1 MKKEINNLIPDLLK
15 QKRTAQ
21 EQLLTCYGQMVFRLV
36 ARIVERRED
45 AEEVYQDVF
54 VKAFRSIGTFDESQ
68 ASLATWLGRIAYNE
82 SLNFVRKKKPMWGYI
97 DEHNG
102 DLEDVEDEIDAQQDE
117 HNIERMEQALEQLP
131 PHEQSLLTMFYFD
144 HLSMKE
150 IAYINFDTMNEKDM
164 NTLLERDNIL
174 REAIS
179 RREQRQPSMPS
190 DLNARLMQRME
201 QSDVKPKRRIWL
213 YVVSGVAASIL
224 LLLTLH
230 FWQKSKEIPQSV
242 VGKQNQP
249 KQTITVKKPE
259 VVEQK
264 TVAEVEEPKPVQQ
277 VVPQKKVVAK
287 VAKRQEVVE
296 EKEKVQELPAAPVEE
311 ELMAVVEEPV
321 YDPMIE
327 DPYAFVMNQMQDIRS
342 RGERLQQ
349 EVALVMVTE

>member
-1 MKKEINNLIPDLLK
+1 
-15 QKRTAQ
+15 
-21 EQLLTCYGQMVFRLV
+21 
-36 ARIVERRED
+36 
-45 AEEVYQDVF
+45 
-54 VKAFRSIGTFDESQ
+54 
-68 ASLATWLGRIAYNE
+68 
-82 SLNFVRKKKPMWGYI
+82 
-97 DEHNG
+97 
-102 DLEDVEDEIDAQQDE
+102 
-117 HNIERMEQALEQLP
+117 
-131 PHEQSLLTMFYFD
+131 
-144 HLSMKE
+144 
-150 IAYINFDTMNEKDM
+150 M

-179 RREQRQPSMPS
+179 RREQRQPSMLS

-230 FWQKSKEIPQSV
+230 FWQKTEETPQSV

-264 TVAEVEEPKPVQQ
+264 TVAVVEEPKPVQQ
-277 VVPQKKVVAK
+277 AVPQKKVVAK

-349 EVALVMVTE
+349 EVALAMVTE

>member
-1 MKKEINNLIPDLLK
+1 
-15 QKRTAQ
+15 
-21 EQLLTCYGQMVFRLV
+21 
-36 ARIVERRED
+36 
-45 AEEVYQDVF
+45 
-54 VKAFRSIGTFDESQ
+54 
-68 ASLATWLGRIAYNE
+68 
-82 SLNFVRKKKPMWGYI
+82 
-97 DEHNG
+97 
-102 DLEDVEDEIDAQQDE
+102 
-117 HNIERMEQALEQLP
+117 
-131 PHEQSLLTMFYFD
+131 
-144 HLSMKE
+144 
-150 IAYINFDTMNEKDM
+150 MNEKDM

-179 RREQRQPSMPS
+179 RRELRQPSMPS

-230 FWQKSKEIPQSV
+230 FWQKSEEIPQSV

-264 TVAEVEEPKPVQQ
+264 TVAVVEEPKPVQQ
-277 VVPQKKVVAK
+277 AVPQKKVVAK

-349 EVALVMVTE
+349 EVALAMVTE

>member
-1 MKKEINNLIPDLLK
+1 
-15 QKRTAQ
+15 
-21 EQLLTCYGQMVFRLV
+21 
-36 ARIVERRED
+36 
-45 AEEVYQDVF
+45 
-54 VKAFRSIGTFDESQ
+54 
-68 ASLATWLGRIAYNE
+68 
-82 SLNFVRKKKPMWGYI
+82 
-97 DEHNG
+97 
-102 DLEDVEDEIDAQQDE
+102 
-117 HNIERMEQALEQLP
+117 
-131 PHEQSLLTMFYFD
+131 
-144 HLSMKE
+144 
-150 IAYINFDTMNEKDM
+150 M

-230 FWQKSKEIPQSV
+230 FWQKTEETPQSV
-242 VGKQNQP
+242 VAKQDPP

-264 TVAEVEEPKPVQQ
+264 TVAVVEEPKPVQQ

-321 YDPMIE
+321 YDPIIE

-349 EVALVMVTE
+349 EVALAPW

>member
-1 MKKEINNLIPDLLK
+1 
-15 QKRTAQ
+15 
-21 EQLLTCYGQMVFRLV
+21 
-36 ARIVERRED
+36 
-45 AEEVYQDVF
+45 
-54 VKAFRSIGTFDESQ
+54 
-68 ASLATWLGRIAYNE
+68 
-82 SLNFVRKKKPMWGYI
+82 
-97 DEHNG
+97 
-102 DLEDVEDEIDAQQDE
+102 
-117 HNIERMEQALEQLP
+117 
-131 PHEQSLLTMFYFD
+131 
-144 HLSMKE
+144 
-150 IAYINFDTMNEKDM
+150 MNEKDM

-230 FWQKSKEIPQSV
+230 FWQKTEETPQSV
-242 VGKQNQP
+242 VAKQDPP

-264 TVAEVEEPKPVQQ
+264 TVAVVEEPKPVQQ

-296 EKEKVQELPAAPVEE
+296 EKEKVQELNAAPVEE
-311 ELMAVVEEPV
+311 ELMAVMEEPV

-349 EVALVMVTE
+349 EVALAPW

>member
-1 MKKEINNLIPDLLK
+1 
-15 QKRTAQ
+15 
-21 EQLLTCYGQMVFRLV
+21 
-36 ARIVERRED
+36 
-45 AEEVYQDVF
+45 
-54 VKAFRSIGTFDESQ
+54 
-68 ASLATWLGRIAYNE
+68 
-82 SLNFVRKKKPMWGYI
+82 
-97 DEHNG
+97 
-102 DLEDVEDEIDAQQDE
+102 
-117 HNIERMEQALEQLP
+117 
-131 PHEQSLLTMFYFD
+131 
-144 HLSMKE
+144 
-150 IAYINFDTMNEKDM
+150 MNEKDM

-230 FWQKSKEIPQSV
+230 FWQKTEETPQSV
-242 VGKQNQP
+242 VAKQDPP

-264 TVAEVEEPKPVQQ
+264 TVAVVEEPKPVQQ

-327 DPYAFVMNQMQDIRS
+327 DPYAFVMNQIQDIRS

-349 EVALVMVTE
+349 EVALAMVTE

>member
-1 MKKEINNLIPDLLK
+1 
-15 QKRTAQ
+15 
-21 EQLLTCYGQMVFRLV
+21 
-36 ARIVERRED
+36 
-45 AEEVYQDVF
+45 
-54 VKAFRSIGTFDESQ
+54 
-68 ASLATWLGRIAYNE
+68 
-82 SLNFVRKKKPMWGYI
+82 
-97 DEHNG
+97 
-102 DLEDVEDEIDAQQDE
+102 
-117 HNIERMEQALEQLP
+117 
-131 PHEQSLLTMFYFD
+131 
-144 HLSMKE
+144 
-150 IAYINFDTMNEKDM
+150 MNEKDM

-230 FWQKSKEIPQSV
+230 FWQKTEETPQSV
-242 VGKQNQP
+242 VAKQDPP

-264 TVAEVEEPKPVQQ
+264 TVAVVEEPKPVQQ

-287 VAKRQEVVE
+287 VAKRQEIVE
-296 EKEKVQELPAAPVEE
+296 EKEKVRELPAAPVEE

-349 EVALVMVTE
+349 EVALARVTE

>member
-1 MKKEINNLIPDLLK
+1 
-15 QKRTAQ
+15 
-21 EQLLTCYGQMVFRLV
+21 
-36 ARIVERRED
+36 
-45 AEEVYQDVF
+45 
-54 VKAFRSIGTFDESQ
+54 
-68 ASLATWLGRIAYNE
+68 
-82 SLNFVRKKKPMWGYI
+82 
-97 DEHNG
+97 
-102 DLEDVEDEIDAQQDE
+102 
-117 HNIERMEQALEQLP
+117 
-131 PHEQSLLTMFYFD
+131 
-144 HLSMKE
+144 
-150 IAYINFDTMNEKDM
+150 MNEKDM

-230 FWQKSKEIPQSV
+230 FWQKTEETPQSV
-242 VGKQNQP
+242 VAKQDPP

-264 TVAEVEEPKPVQQ
+264 TVAVVEEPKPVQQ

-296 EKEKVQELPAAPVEE
+296 EKEMVQELPAAPVEE

-349 EVALVMVTE
+349 EVAQAIVTE

>member
-1 MKKEINNLIPDLLK
+1 
-15 QKRTAQ
+15 
-21 EQLLTCYGQMVFRLV
+21 
-36 ARIVERRED
+36 
-45 AEEVYQDVF
+45 
-54 VKAFRSIGTFDESQ
+54 
-68 ASLATWLGRIAYNE
+68 
-82 SLNFVRKKKPMWGYI
+82 
-97 DEHNG
+97 
-102 DLEDVEDEIDAQQDE
+102 
-117 HNIERMEQALEQLP
+117 
-131 PHEQSLLTMFYFD
+131 
-144 HLSMKE
+144 
-150 IAYINFDTMNEKDM
+150 MNEKDM

-230 FWQKSKEIPQSV
+230 FWQKTEETPQSV
-242 VGKQNQP
+242 VAKQDPP

-264 TVAEVEEPKPVQQ
+264 TVAVVEEPKPVQQ

-287 VAKRQEVVE
+287 RQEIVE

-321 YDPMIE
+321 YNPMIE
-327 DPYAFVMNQMQDIRS
+327 DPYTFVMNQMQDIRS

-349 EVALVMVTE
+349 EVALAMVTE

>member
-1 MKKEINNLIPDLLK
+1 
-15 QKRTAQ
+15 
-21 EQLLTCYGQMVFRLV
+21 
-36 ARIVERRED
+36 
-45 AEEVYQDVF
+45 
-54 VKAFRSIGTFDESQ
+54 
-68 ASLATWLGRIAYNE
+68 
-82 SLNFVRKKKPMWGYI
+82 
-97 DEHNG
+97 
-102 DLEDVEDEIDAQQDE
+102 
-117 HNIERMEQALEQLP
+117 
-131 PHEQSLLTMFYFD
+131 
-144 HLSMKE
+144 
-150 IAYINFDTMNEKDM
+150 MNEKDM

-201 QSDVKPKRRIWL
+201 QSDVKPKHRIWL

-230 FWQKSKEIPQSV
+230 FWQKSEETPQSV
-242 VGKQNQP
+242 VAKQDPP

-264 TVAEVEEPKPVQQ
+264 TVAVVEEPKPVQQ
-277 VVPQKKVVAK
+277 AVPQKKVVAK

-349 EVALVMVTE
+349 EVALAMVTE

>member
-1 MKKEINNLIPDLLK
+1 
-15 QKRTAQ
+15 
-21 EQLLTCYGQMVFRLV
+21 
-36 ARIVERRED
+36 
-45 AEEVYQDVF
+45 
-54 VKAFRSIGTFDESQ
+54 
-68 ASLATWLGRIAYNE
+68 
-82 SLNFVRKKKPMWGYI
+82 
-97 DEHNG
+97 
-102 DLEDVEDEIDAQQDE
+102 
-117 HNIERMEQALEQLP
+117 
-131 PHEQSLLTMFYFD
+131 
-144 HLSMKE
+144 
-150 IAYINFDTMNEKDM
+150 MNEKDM

-201 QSDVKPKRRIWL
+201 QSDVKPKHRIWL

-230 FWQKSKEIPQSV
+230 FWQKSEETPQSV
-242 VGKQNQP
+242 VAKQNPP

-264 TVAEVEEPKPVQQ
+264 TVAVVEEPKPVQQ
-277 VVPQKKVVAK
+277 AVPQKKVMAK

-349 EVALVMVTE
+349 EVALAMVTE

>member
-1 MKKEINNLIPDLLK
+1 
-15 QKRTAQ
+15 
-21 EQLLTCYGQMVFRLV
+21 
-36 ARIVERRED
+36 
-45 AEEVYQDVF
+45 
-54 VKAFRSIGTFDESQ
+54 
-68 ASLATWLGRIAYNE
+68 
-82 SLNFVRKKKPMWGYI
+82 
-97 DEHNG
+97 
-102 DLEDVEDEIDAQQDE
+102 
-117 HNIERMEQALEQLP
+117 
-131 PHEQSLLTMFYFD
+131 
-144 HLSMKE
+144 
-150 IAYINFDTMNEKDM
+150 MNEKDM

-179 RREQRQPSMPS
+179 RRDQRQPSMPS

-230 FWQKSKEIPQSV
+230 FWQKTEETPQSV
-242 VGKQNQP
+242 VAKQDPP

-264 TVAEVEEPKPVQQ
+264 TVAVVEEPKPVQQ

-287 VAKRQEVVE
+287 VTKRQEVVE

-321 YDPMIE
+321 HDPMIE

>member
-1 MKKEINNLIPDLLK
+1 
-15 QKRTAQ
+15 
-21 EQLLTCYGQMVFRLV
+21 
-36 ARIVERRED
+36 
-45 AEEVYQDVF
+45 
-54 VKAFRSIGTFDESQ
+54 
-68 ASLATWLGRIAYNE
+68 
-82 SLNFVRKKKPMWGYI
+82 
-97 DEHNG
+97 
-102 DLEDVEDEIDAQQDE
+102 
-117 HNIERMEQALEQLP
+117 
-131 PHEQSLLTMFYFD
+131 
-144 HLSMKE
+144 
-150 IAYINFDTMNEKDM
+150 M

-230 FWQKSKEIPQSV
+230 FWQKTEETPQSV
-242 VGKQNQP
+242 VAKQDPP

-264 TVAEVEEPKPVQQ
+264 TVAVVEEPKPVQQ

-349 EVALVMVTE
+349 EVALDMVTE

>member
-1 MKKEINNLIPDLLK
+1 
-15 QKRTAQ
+15 
-21 EQLLTCYGQMVFRLV
+21 
-36 ARIVERRED
+36 
-45 AEEVYQDVF
+45 
-54 VKAFRSIGTFDESQ
+54 
-68 ASLATWLGRIAYNE
+68 
-82 SLNFVRKKKPMWGYI
+82 
-97 DEHNG
+97 
-102 DLEDVEDEIDAQQDE
+102 
-117 HNIERMEQALEQLP
+117 
-131 PHEQSLLTMFYFD
+131 
-144 HLSMKE
+144 
-150 IAYINFDTMNEKDM
+150 MNEKDM

-201 QSDVKPKRRIWL
+201 QSDVKPKHRIWL

-230 FWQKSKEIPQSV
+230 FWQKSEETPQSV
-242 VGKQNQP
+242 VAKQNPP

-264 TVAEVEEPKPVQQ
+264 TVAVVEEPKPVQQ

-349 EVALVMVTE
+349 EVALAMVTE

>member
-1 MKKEINNLIPDLLK
+1 
-15 QKRTAQ
+15 
-21 EQLLTCYGQMVFRLV
+21 
-36 ARIVERRED
+36 
-45 AEEVYQDVF
+45 
-54 VKAFRSIGTFDESQ
+54 
-68 ASLATWLGRIAYNE
+68 
-82 SLNFVRKKKPMWGYI
+82 
-97 DEHNG
+97 
-102 DLEDVEDEIDAQQDE
+102 
-117 HNIERMEQALEQLP
+117 
-131 PHEQSLLTMFYFD
+131 
-144 HLSMKE
+144 
-150 IAYINFDTMNEKDM
+150 MNEKDM

-230 FWQKSKEIPQSV
+230 FWQKTEETPQSV
-242 VGKQNQP
+242 VAKQDPP

-264 TVAEVEEPKPVQQ
+264 TVAVVEEPKPVQQ

-321 YDPMIE
+321 YAPMIE

-349 EVALVMVTE
+349 EVALPMVTE

>member
-1 MKKEINNLIPDLLK
+1 
-15 QKRTAQ
+15 
-21 EQLLTCYGQMVFRLV
+21 
-36 ARIVERRED
+36 
-45 AEEVYQDVF
+45 
-54 VKAFRSIGTFDESQ
+54 
-68 ASLATWLGRIAYNE
+68 
-82 SLNFVRKKKPMWGYI
+82 
-97 DEHNG
+97 
-102 DLEDVEDEIDAQQDE
+102 
-117 HNIERMEQALEQLP
+117 
-131 PHEQSLLTMFYFD
+131 
-144 HLSMKE
+144 
-150 IAYINFDTMNEKDM
+150 MNEKDM

-201 QSDVKPKRRIWL
+201 QSDVKPKHRIWL

-230 FWQKSKEIPQSV
+230 FWQKSEEIPQSV
-242 VGKQNQP
+242 VAKQDPP

-264 TVAEVEEPKPVQQ
+264 TVAVVEEPKPVQQ
-277 VVPQKKVVAK
+277 AVPQKKVVAK

-349 EVALVMVTE
+349 EVAHRPW

>member
-1 MKKEINNLIPDLLK
+1 
-15 QKRTAQ
+15 
-21 EQLLTCYGQMVFRLV
+21 
-36 ARIVERRED
+36 
-45 AEEVYQDVF
+45 
-54 VKAFRSIGTFDESQ
+54 
-68 ASLATWLGRIAYNE
+68 
-82 SLNFVRKKKPMWGYI
+82 
-97 DEHNG
+97 
-102 DLEDVEDEIDAQQDE
+102 
-117 HNIERMEQALEQLP
+117 
-131 PHEQSLLTMFYFD
+131 
-144 HLSMKE
+144 
-150 IAYINFDTMNEKDM
+150 MNEKDM

-190 DLNARLMQRME
+190 DLNARLIQRME

-230 FWQKSKEIPQSV
+230 FWQKTEETPQSV
-242 VGKQNQP
+242 VAKQDPP

-264 TVAEVEEPKPVQQ
+264 TVAVVEEPKPVQQ

-296 EKEKVQELPAAPVEE
+296 EKEKVQELPAAPVEV

-327 DPYAFVMNQMQDIRS
+327 DPYAFVMNQMQDIRL

-349 EVALVMVTE
+349 EVALAPW

>member
-1 MKKEINNLIPDLLK
+1 
-15 QKRTAQ
+15 
-21 EQLLTCYGQMVFRLV
+21 
-36 ARIVERRED
+36 
-45 AEEVYQDVF
+45 
-54 VKAFRSIGTFDESQ
+54 
-68 ASLATWLGRIAYNE
+68 
-82 SLNFVRKKKPMWGYI
+82 
-97 DEHNG
+97 
-102 DLEDVEDEIDAQQDE
+102 
-117 HNIERMEQALEQLP
+117 
-131 PHEQSLLTMFYFD
+131 
-144 HLSMKE
+144 
-150 IAYINFDTMNEKDM
+150 MNDKDM
-164 NTLLERDNIL
+164 KTLLERDNIL

-201 QSDVKPKRRIWL
+201 QSDVKPKHRIWL

-230 FWQKSKEIPQSV
+230 FWQKTEETPQSV
-242 VGKQNQP
+242 VAKQDPP

-264 TVAEVEEPKPVQQ
+264 TVAVVEEPKPVQQ
-277 VVPQKKVVAK
+277 AVPQKKVVAK

-349 EVALVMVTE
+349 EVALAMVTE

>member
-1 MKKEINNLIPDLLK
+1 
-15 QKRTAQ
+15 
-21 EQLLTCYGQMVFRLV
+21 
-36 ARIVERRED
+36 
-45 AEEVYQDVF
+45 
-54 VKAFRSIGTFDESQ
+54 
-68 ASLATWLGRIAYNE
+68 
-82 SLNFVRKKKPMWGYI
+82 
-97 DEHNG
+97 
-102 DLEDVEDEIDAQQDE
+102 
-117 HNIERMEQALEQLP
+117 
-131 PHEQSLLTMFYFD
+131 
-144 HLSMKE
+144 
-150 IAYINFDTMNEKDM
+150 M

-230 FWQKSKEIPQSV
+230 FWQKTEETPQSV
-242 VGKQNQP
+242 VAKQDPP

-264 TVAEVEEPKPVQQ
+264 TVAVVEEPKPVQQ

-296 EKEKVQELPAAPVEE
+296 EKEMVQELPAAPVEE

-349 EVALVMVTE
+349 EVAQAMVTE

>member
-1 MKKEINNLIPDLLK
+1 
-15 QKRTAQ
+15 
-21 EQLLTCYGQMVFRLV
+21 
-36 ARIVERRED
+36 
-45 AEEVYQDVF
+45 
-54 VKAFRSIGTFDESQ
+54 
-68 ASLATWLGRIAYNE
+68 
-82 SLNFVRKKKPMWGYI
+82 
-97 DEHNG
+97 
-102 DLEDVEDEIDAQQDE
+102 
-117 HNIERMEQALEQLP
+117 
-131 PHEQSLLTMFYFD
+131 
-144 HLSMKE
+144 
-150 IAYINFDTMNEKDM
+150 M

-230 FWQKSKEIPQSV
+230 FWQKTEETPQSV
-242 VGKQNQP
+242 VAKQDPP

-264 TVAEVEEPKPVQQ
+264 TVAVVEEPKPVQQ

-349 EVALVMVTE
+349 EVALAPW

>member
-1 MKKEINNLIPDLLK
+1 
-15 QKRTAQ
+15 
-21 EQLLTCYGQMVFRLV
+21 
-36 ARIVERRED
+36 
-45 AEEVYQDVF
+45 
-54 VKAFRSIGTFDESQ
+54 
-68 ASLATWLGRIAYNE
+68 
-82 SLNFVRKKKPMWGYI
+82 
-97 DEHNG
+97 
-102 DLEDVEDEIDAQQDE
+102 
-117 HNIERMEQALEQLP
+117 
-131 PHEQSLLTMFYFD
+131 
-144 HLSMKE
+144 
-150 IAYINFDTMNEKDM
+150 MNEKDM

-230 FWQKSKEIPQSV
+230 FWQKTEETPQSV
-242 VGKQNQP
+242 VAKQDPP

-264 TVAEVEEPKPVQQ
+264 TVAVVEEPKPVQQ

-349 EVALVMVTE
+349 EVALARVTE

>member
-1 MKKEINNLIPDLLK
+1 
-15 QKRTAQ
+15 
-21 EQLLTCYGQMVFRLV
+21 
-36 ARIVERRED
+36 
-45 AEEVYQDVF
+45 
-54 VKAFRSIGTFDESQ
+54 
-68 ASLATWLGRIAYNE
+68 
-82 SLNFVRKKKPMWGYI
+82 
-97 DEHNG
+97 
-102 DLEDVEDEIDAQQDE
+102 
-117 HNIERMEQALEQLP
+117 
-131 PHEQSLLTMFYFD
+131 
-144 HLSMKE
+144 
-150 IAYINFDTMNEKDM
+150 MNEKDM

-201 QSDVKPKRRIWL
+201 QSDVKSKRRIWL

-230 FWQKSKEIPQSV
+230 FWQKPEETPQSV
-242 VGKQNQP
+242 VAKQDPP

-264 TVAEVEEPKPVQQ
+264 TVAVVEEPKPVQQ

-296 EKEKVQELPAAPVEE
+296 EKEKVQELPAAPVEV

-349 EVALVMVTE
+349 EVALAPW

>member
-1 MKKEINNLIPDLLK
+1 
-15 QKRTAQ
+15 
-21 EQLLTCYGQMVFRLV
+21 
-36 ARIVERRED
+36 
-45 AEEVYQDVF
+45 
-54 VKAFRSIGTFDESQ
+54 
-68 ASLATWLGRIAYNE
+68 
-82 SLNFVRKKKPMWGYI
+82 
-97 DEHNG
+97 
-102 DLEDVEDEIDAQQDE
+102 
-117 HNIERMEQALEQLP
+117 
-131 PHEQSLLTMFYFD
+131 
-144 HLSMKE
+144 
-150 IAYINFDTMNEKDM
+150 MNEKDM

-230 FWQKSKEIPQSV
+230 FWQKTEETPQSV
-242 VGKQNQP
+242 VAKQDPP

-264 TVAEVEEPKPVQQ
+264 TVAVVEEPKPVQQ

-349 EVALVMVTE
+349 EVAHWPW

>member
-1 MKKEINNLIPDLLK
+1 
-15 QKRTAQ
+15 
-21 EQLLTCYGQMVFRLV
+21 
-36 ARIVERRED
+36 
-45 AEEVYQDVF
+45 
-54 VKAFRSIGTFDESQ
+54 
-68 ASLATWLGRIAYNE
+68 
-82 SLNFVRKKKPMWGYI
+82 
-97 DEHNG
+97 
-102 DLEDVEDEIDAQQDE
+102 
-117 HNIERMEQALEQLP
+117 
-131 PHEQSLLTMFYFD
+131 
-144 HLSMKE
+144 
-150 IAYINFDTMNEKDM
+150 MNEKDM

-230 FWQKSKEIPQSV
+230 FWQKSEETPQSV
-242 VGKQNQP
+242 VAKQDPP

-264 TVAEVEEPKPVQQ
+264 TVAVVEEPKPVQQ
-277 VVPQKKVVAK
+277 AVPQKKVVAK

-349 EVALVMVTE
+349 EVALAMVTE

>member
-1 MKKEINNLIPDLLK
+1 
-15 QKRTAQ
+15 
-21 EQLLTCYGQMVFRLV
+21 
-36 ARIVERRED
+36 
-45 AEEVYQDVF
+45 
-54 VKAFRSIGTFDESQ
+54 
-68 ASLATWLGRIAYNE
+68 
-82 SLNFVRKKKPMWGYI
+82 
-97 DEHNG
+97 
-102 DLEDVEDEIDAQQDE
+102 
-117 HNIERMEQALEQLP
+117 
-131 PHEQSLLTMFYFD
+131 
-144 HLSMKE
+144 
-150 IAYINFDTMNEKDM
+150 MNEKDM

-230 FWQKSKEIPQSV
+230 FWQKTEETPQSV
-242 VGKQNQP
+242 VGKQNPP

-264 TVAEVEEPKPVQQ
+264 TVAVVEEPKPVQE

-287 VAKRQEVVE
+287 VVKKQEVE
-296 EKEKVQELPAAPVEE
+296 EEVGVQELPVDPVEE
-311 ELMAVVEEPV
+311 ELMAMTQEPAYEPV
-321 YDPMIE
+321 IE
-327 DPYAFVMNQMQDIRS
+327 DPYAYVMNQMRDIRS

-349 EVALVMVTE
+349 EVAMVAK

>member
-1 MKKEINNLIPDLLK
+1 
-15 QKRTAQ
+15 
-21 EQLLTCYGQMVFRLV
+21 
-36 ARIVERRED
+36 
-45 AEEVYQDVF
+45 
-54 VKAFRSIGTFDESQ
+54 
-68 ASLATWLGRIAYNE
+68 
-82 SLNFVRKKKPMWGYI
+82 
-97 DEHNG
+97 
-102 DLEDVEDEIDAQQDE
+102 
-117 HNIERMEQALEQLP
+117 
-131 PHEQSLLTMFYFD
+131 
-144 HLSMKE
+144 
-150 IAYINFDTMNEKDM
+150 MNEKDM

-230 FWQKSKEIPQSV
+230 FWQKTEETPQSV
-242 VGKQNQP
+242 VAKQDPP

-264 TVAEVEEPKPVQQ
+264 TVAVVEEPKPVQQ

-287 VAKRQEVVE
+287 VTKRQEVVE

-321 YDPMIE
+321 HDPMIE

>member
-1 MKKEINNLIPDLLK
+1 
-15 QKRTAQ
+15 
-21 EQLLTCYGQMVFRLV
+21 
-36 ARIVERRED
+36 
-45 AEEVYQDVF
+45 
-54 VKAFRSIGTFDESQ
+54 
-68 ASLATWLGRIAYNE
+68 
-82 SLNFVRKKKPMWGYI
+82 
-97 DEHNG
+97 
-102 DLEDVEDEIDAQQDE
+102 
-117 HNIERMEQALEQLP
+117 
-131 PHEQSLLTMFYFD
+131 
-144 HLSMKE
+144 
-150 IAYINFDTMNEKDM
+150 MNEKDM

-201 QSDVKPKRRIWL
+201 QSDVKPKHRIWL

-230 FWQKSKEIPQSV
+230 FWQKSEETPQSV
-242 VGKQNQP
+242 VAKQDPP

-264 TVAEVEEPKPVQQ
+264 TVAVVEEPKPVQQ
-277 VVPQKKVVAK
+277 AAPQKKVVAK

-349 EVALVMVTE
+349 EVALAMVTE

>member
-1 MKKEINNLIPDLLK
+1 
-15 QKRTAQ
+15 
-21 EQLLTCYGQMVFRLV
+21 
-36 ARIVERRED
+36 
-45 AEEVYQDVF
+45 
-54 VKAFRSIGTFDESQ
+54 
-68 ASLATWLGRIAYNE
+68 
-82 SLNFVRKKKPMWGYI
+82 
-97 DEHNG
+97 
-102 DLEDVEDEIDAQQDE
+102 
-117 HNIERMEQALEQLP
+117 
-131 PHEQSLLTMFYFD
+131 
-144 HLSMKE
+144 
-150 IAYINFDTMNEKDM
+150 MNEKDM

-190 DLNARLMQRME
+190 DFYARLMQRME
-201 QSDVKPKRRIWL
+201 QSDVKPKRRILL

-230 FWQKSKEIPQSV
+230 FWQKTEETPQSV
-242 VGKQNQP
+242 VAKQDPP

-264 TVAEVEEPKPVQQ
+264 TVAVVEEPKPVQQ

-287 VAKRQEVVE
+287 VAKRQEIVE
-296 EKEKVQELPAAPVEE
+296 EKEKVRELPAAPVEE

-349 EVALVMVTE
+349 EVALGMVTE

>member
-1 MKKEINNLIPDLLK
+1 
-15 QKRTAQ
+15 
-21 EQLLTCYGQMVFRLV
+21 
-36 ARIVERRED
+36 
-45 AEEVYQDVF
+45 
-54 VKAFRSIGTFDESQ
+54 
-68 ASLATWLGRIAYNE
+68 
-82 SLNFVRKKKPMWGYI
+82 
-97 DEHNG
+97 
-102 DLEDVEDEIDAQQDE
+102 
-117 HNIERMEQALEQLP
+117 
-131 PHEQSLLTMFYFD
+131 
-144 HLSMKE
+144 
-150 IAYINFDTMNEKDM
+150 MNEKDM

-230 FWQKSKEIPQSV
+230 FWQKTEETPQSV
-242 VGKQNQP
+242 VAKQDPP

-264 TVAEVEEPKPVQQ
+264 TVAVVEEPKPVQQ

-287 VAKRQEVVE
+287 VTKRQEVVE

-349 EVALVMVTE
+349 EVALDMVTE

>member
-1 MKKEINNLIPDLLK
+1 
-15 QKRTAQ
+15 
-21 EQLLTCYGQMVFRLV
+21 
-36 ARIVERRED
+36 
-45 AEEVYQDVF
+45 
-54 VKAFRSIGTFDESQ
+54 
-68 ASLATWLGRIAYNE
+68 
-82 SLNFVRKKKPMWGYI
+82 
-97 DEHNG
+97 
-102 DLEDVEDEIDAQQDE
+102 
-117 HNIERMEQALEQLP
+117 
-131 PHEQSLLTMFYFD
+131 
-144 HLSMKE
+144 
-150 IAYINFDTMNEKDM
+150 MNEKDM

-201 QSDVKPKRRIWL
+201 QSEEKPKRRIWL

-230 FWQKSKEIPQSV
+230 FWQKSEEIPQSV
-242 VGKQNQP
+242 VAKQDPP

-264 TVAEVEEPKPVQQ
+264 TVAVVEEPKPVQQ
-277 VVPQKKVVAK
+277 AVPQKKVVAK

-349 EVALVMVTE
+349 EVALARVTE

>member
-1 MKKEINNLIPDLLK
+1 
-15 QKRTAQ
+15 
-21 EQLLTCYGQMVFRLV
+21 
-36 ARIVERRED
+36 
-45 AEEVYQDVF
+45 
-54 VKAFRSIGTFDESQ
+54 
-68 ASLATWLGRIAYNE
+68 
-82 SLNFVRKKKPMWGYI
+82 
-97 DEHNG
+97 
-102 DLEDVEDEIDAQQDE
+102 
-117 HNIERMEQALEQLP
+117 
-131 PHEQSLLTMFYFD
+131 
-144 HLSMKE
+144 
-150 IAYINFDTMNEKDM
+150 MNEKDM

-179 RREQRQPSMPS
+179 RREQRQPSIPS

-230 FWQKSKEIPQSV
+230 FWQKTEETPQSV
-242 VGKQNQP
+242 VAKQDPP

-264 TVAEVEEPKPVQQ
+264 TVAVVEEPKPVQQ

-349 EVALVMVTE
+349 EVALAMVTE